1 MEAAMSVRI
10 KFAWTLLG
18 TIIFAIAVVNTANA
32 GSLEDAI
39 AANARGD
46 YATAMRLLRPLAEQG
61 NANAQESLGKIYEW
75 GKGVPQDKA
84 EAAKWYAKAAEGYR
98 EAAERGNTDAQYKLG
113 DMYYFGQGVP
123 ENCAEAVR
131 WYRQAAEQGNTDAQV
146 NLGNMYTPTRTYSRV
161 LSALRKSGP
170 CVPQDEAEAAK
181 WFSKAAEGYREAA
194 DRGNADAQDKLG
206 SMYASGEG
214 VPQDKAEAA
223 KWFAKAAEGYREAAE
238 RGNADAQYKLGGMYT
253 SGSSVPRNYTEAV
266 KWFRK
271 AAEQGSIAAMTRLA
285 EMYEDGRY
293 ENGRGAIC
301 TTLAEACPR
310 TTPLVPQNYAE
321 AARWYRKLADK
332 GYTSGYNKLGRMYY
346 LGRGVPQNYT
356 EAARWY
362 RKAADRGDGY
372 AQNNLGRMYHLGQ
385 GVPQNY
391 TEGVKWYR
399 KAADGGEEYA
409 QFSLGDMYYQ
419 GRGVAKDYAE
429 AMKWFRKAADQ
440 NNSFAQNWLGV
451 MHEEGQ
457 GVPQNYTEAVKW
469 YRKAAEQGNAEA
481 QSNLGLIYYKGYG
494 VPQNYVQAHMWFSL
508 AASTFGASNE
518 YDADYQREG
527 RDKAVK
533 NRDFVAAKMTAAQI
547 AEAQR
552 LAQFCVRDG
561 DDYAQ
566 CGSDRSRLARRD
578 DEIQPSPAPQNKVA
592 STGTGFFASASGHIV
607 TNAHVVEDCLAVRSS
622 RGGNISKVSIDEQSD
637 LALYIASE
645 KPKAFARLHGGR
657 GARVGEPVVA
667 VGFPLSGLLSS
678 DPIVTTG
685 IISALSGLRND
696 RRTIQT
702 TAPVQ
707 PGNSGGPLLG
717 ENGSV
722 VGVVVGKLDA
732 MKIAEVI
739 GDIPQNVNFAVSLG
753 TLQSFLNANGV
764 PYVLDDNSATKSPA
778 DITAEASRYTV
789 LLECVR

>member
-1 MEAAMSVRI
+1 MSVHI

-18 TIIFAIAVVNTANA
+18 TIIFAIATITANA

-39 AANARGD
+39 AADARGD

-61 NANAQESLGKIYEW
+61 NADAQESLGKIYKW

-98 EAAERGNTDAQYKLG
+98 EAAERGNSDAQYKLG
-113 DMYYFGQGVP
+113 DIYYFGQGVP
-123 ENCAEAVR
+123 ESCAEAVR
-131 WYRQAAEQGNTDAQV
+131 WYRQAAEQGNTDAQIS
-146 NLGNMYTPTRTYSRV
+146 LGNMYTPTRPFSRV
-161 LSALRKSGP
+161 LSALLKSGP

-181 WFSKAAEGYREAA
+181 WFAKAAEGYREAA
-194 DRGNADAQDKLG
+194 DGGNADAQYKLG

-214 VPQDKAEAA
+214 VPQDEAEAA

-253 SGSSVPRNYTEAV
+253 SGSSVPRNHTEAV

-271 AAEQGSIAAMTRLA
+271 AAEQGSIAAISKLA
-285 EMYEDGRY
+285 EMYENGRY

-332 GYTSGYNKLGRMYY
+332 GYTSGYDKLGRMYY

-362 RKAADRGDGY
+362 RKAADRGDGF
-372 AQNNLGRMYHLGQ
+372 AQSNLGRMYNHGQ
-385 GVPQNY
+385 GV
-391 TEGVKWYR
+391 
-399 KAADGGEEYA
+399 A
-409 QFSLGDMYYQ
+409 Q
-419 GRGVAKDYAE
+419 DYAE

-440 NNSFAQNWLGV
+440 HHDDAQNYLGV
-451 MHEEGQ
+451 MHERGQ
-457 GVPQNYTEAVKW
+457 GVPQNYTEAAKW
-469 YRKAAEQGNAEA
+469 YRKAAERGNADA
-481 QSNLGLIYYKGYG
+481 QSNLGFMYYNGYG
-494 VPQNYVQAHMWFSL
+494 VPQNYVQAHMWFNL
-508 AASTFGASNE
+508 AASRYGAAYI

-527 RDKAVK
+527 RDKALK

-592 STGTGFFASASGHIV
+592 LTGTGFFASASGHIV

-657 GARVGEPVVA
+657 GARVGEQVVA

-685 IISALSGLRND
+685 VISALSGLRND

-732 MKIAEVI
+732 MKIAEAI

-764 PYVLDDNSATKSPA
+764 PYGLDDSSAPKSPA
-778 DITAEASRYTV
+778 EITAEASRYTV
-789 LLECVR
+789 LLECLR